1 MFKELNETKDS
12 LNISSLV
19 TQASVLLSMLNR
31 KFVEKQLDNC
41 LEEVIECASRIGKDN
56 WVDSAHAL
64 CIIGESAKVNMKALN
79 VLLLISNLSL
89 ASFHQDLNRT
99 ISNSSKTETQE
110 NGGGSEQGGEVA
122 YGSFGVGGRRG
133 VESWQWELAC
143 TYADVLA
150 EVCVNGT
157 QSVIKKKA
165 LLGFH
170 KDSRDALQ
178 NKYKRVRLKGY
189 GLLDLT
195 QIQTR
200 QKKEGK
206 LVNKLIKV
214 PLIS

>member
-1 MFKELNETKDS
+1 MNFFLIAITNLWPDEGASKRTKESKSSGIQEQETLNDNEFKERNGLFKELNETKDS

-110 NGGGSEQGGEVA
+110 NGGGSGDGGGIA
-122 YGSFGVGGRRG
+122 ARAQRM
-133 VESWQWELAC
+133 A
-143 TYADVLA
+143 
-150 EVCVNGT
+150 
-157 QSVIKKKA
+157 
-165 LLGFH
+165 
-170 KDSRDALQ
+170 
-178 NKYKRVRLKGY
+178 RVRFIVKWGQW
-189 GLLDLT
+189 T
-195 QIQTR
+195 
-200 QKKEGK
+200 
-206 LVNKLIKV
+206 
-214 PLIS
+214 